1 MAITKDGIKSLLGLI
16 HNCAFSEA
24 DATALSEAIS
34 QLVEEEKN
42 EINTASDGL
51 EDLVDASG
59 NRLLDATENPI
70 TAADAEGMTAL
81 HFVLK
86 KYMELATKEDSHATA
101 AARII
106 KGLVDAGANLET
118 VTGTGAKFKGT
129 DVVGKSFLVLLLEHY
144 SAAPKLVEQV
154 FKTLDS
160 TTLYNKLTQ
169 DGDVKTAYEAALKAL
184 SNDNDKE
191 VAFKAATID
200 LVTPPASSILTFTS
214 SVAIAGAIM
223 VAIFA
228 YVYWHSYGDSN
239 SYDEE
244 VTDTDNGEHSSD
256 AMMDGPSGN

>member
-1 MAITKDGIKSLLGLI
+1 MTITNDTLKFLFANIIAYKFVDINGLQTLI
-16 HNCAFSEA
+16 
-24 DATALSEAIS
+24 
-34 QLVEEEKN
+34 
-42 EINTASDGL
+42 DGL
-51 EDLVDASG
+51 DEAAKGDINNLASG
-59 NRLLDATENPI
+59 KEQIKVNTTLYVLTH
-70 TAADAEGMTAL
+70 AEGMAIL

-86 KYMELATKEDSHATA
+86 NYIDVSDKTDEKAAV